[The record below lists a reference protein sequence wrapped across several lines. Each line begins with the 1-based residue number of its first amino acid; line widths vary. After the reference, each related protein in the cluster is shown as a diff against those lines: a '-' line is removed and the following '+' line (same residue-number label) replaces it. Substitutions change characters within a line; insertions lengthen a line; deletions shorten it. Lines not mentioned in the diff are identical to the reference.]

1 MSTGLLSQL
10 EAYYTQ
16 IDEAQSP
23 IRPDEVTVQVD
34 SPVRVMSVSSPSEQ
48 RRAWLVGVAIAVV
61 VLVGGTT
68 WFLGAAGYD
77 SPSAP
82 PPAIEDPAAVLAAYE
97 DARNAKDVDALV
109 ALYADDAVVIGH
121 PLDGDKLAEGVDEIR
136 ALERQVPMYMGA
148 NGFTEFRTIEVSG
161 NTATF
166 KQKFVNNAGACF
178 SDNDT
183 GKGNTVTVVDGK
195 ITLYVWDDVEG
206 QCG

>member
-23 IRPDEVTVQVD
+23 IRPDEIAAQVD
-34 SPVRVMSVSSPSEQ
+34 SPVRVMSVSSPAEQ
-48 RRAWLVGVAIAVV
+48 HRAWLVAVAIAVV

-68 WFLGAAGYD
+68 WIFGVARYD

-82 PPAIEDPAAVLAAYE
+82 PPTVATPAEVLAAYE
-97 DARNAKDVDALV
+97 DARNAKDVDALI

-121 PLDGDKLAEGVDEIR
+121 PLDRNKLAEGVDEIR
-136 ALERQVPMYMGA
+136 ALERQVPTIMGA
-148 NGFTEFRTIEVSG
+148 NGFTEYRAIEVSG
-161 NTATF
+161 NTVTF
-166 KQKFVNNAGACF
+166 KQKFVNNSGDCF
-178 SDNDT
+178 SDNDD
-183 GKGNTVTVVDGK
+183 GSGNTVTVIDGK
-195 ITLYVWDDVEG
+195 ITRYVWDDEEG